1 LSAVLVLLGNV
12 AQFIAGSL
20 PVTISI
26 EKTGHPFRLLE
37 RLNQPVQQQS
47 VKATIVQRDA
57 TLVMFEKSVQ
67 GILLRGQIPGA

>member
-47 VKATIVQRDA
+47 VKANYSA
-57 TLVMFEKSVQ
+57 
-67 GILLRGQIPGA
+67 A